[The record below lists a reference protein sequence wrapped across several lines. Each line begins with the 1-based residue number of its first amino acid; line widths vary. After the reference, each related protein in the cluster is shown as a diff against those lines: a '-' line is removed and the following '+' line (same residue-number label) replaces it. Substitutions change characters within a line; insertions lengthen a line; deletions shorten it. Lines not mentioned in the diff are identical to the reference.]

1 MKKLI
6 TLLLA
11 VMMLLSLAACGND
24 DQAADDKDA
33 ANTEDTTQTAAPA
46 DADDGAVLKIL
57 ETEYVVE
64 EYAIAVAKDNEA
76 LLAQVNDALKAIA
89 EDGTLDAVINYYIS
103 GEGELPV
110 YQQDVAA
117 DAEVLTLGTSVDF
130 PPYEFYEGETP
141 VGIDIAIAG
150 LIADQL
156 GMKLEIVD
164 MNFDA
169 IIPSIVSGKVDIGMA
184 GMTVTDERL
193 ETVSFS
199 ESYSTGVQVV
209 IVPADSDITSLD
221 DVFAKAESE
230 DGIQIGVQVGTT
242 GYIYASDD
250 FGEESVQA
258 FAKYGDVIQALKT
271 GKIDCV
277 IMDQAPAENYVAS
290 VNANG

>member
-11 VMMLLSLAACGND
+11 VMMVLSLAACGSNEQGADAKND
-24 DQAADDKDA
+24 TKAEDTQASTAPVEADDD
-33 ANTEDTTQTAAPA
+33 
-46 DADDGAVLKIL
+46 AVLKIL

-64 EYAIAVAKDNEA
+64 EYAIAVAKENTA
-76 LLAQVNDALKAIA
+76 LLEKINGALDAIA
-89 EDGTLDAVINYYIS
+89 ADGTLDAVINYYIS
-103 GEGELPV
+103 GEGELPA

-117 DAEVLTLGTSVDF
+117 DAETLTLATSADF
-130 PPYEFYEGETP
+130 PPYEFYEGETA

-156 GMKLEIVD
+156 GMKLEVSD

-169 IIPSIVSGKVDIGMA
+169 IIPSIVSGKADIGMA

-209 IVPADSDITSLD
+209 IVPADSDIASLD
-221 DVFAKAESE
+221 DVFAKAESD
-230 DGIQIGVQVGTT
+230 DGIKIGVQVGTT
-242 GYIYASDD
+242 GYIYATDD

-258 FAKYGDVIQALKT
+258 FAKYGDIIQALTT
-271 GKIDCV
+271 GKLDCV
-277 IMDQAPAENYVAS
+277 IMDEAPAENYVAS

>member
-11 VMMLLSLAACGND
+11 VMMVLSLAACGSNEQGTDAKD
-24 DQAADDKDA
+24 DTKAEDTQASTAPVEADDD
-33 ANTEDTTQTAAPA
+33 
-46 DADDGAVLKIL
+46 AVLKIL

-64 EYAIAVAKDNEA
+64 EYAIAVAKENTA
-76 LLAQVNDALKAIA
+76 LLEKINGALDAIA
-89 EDGTLDAVINYYIS
+89 ADGTLDAVINYYIS
-103 GEGELPV
+103 GEGELPA

-117 DAEVLTLGTSVDF
+117 DAETLTLATSADF
-130 PPYEFYEGETP
+130 PPYEFYEGETA

-156 GMKLEIVD
+156 GMKLEVSD

-169 IIPSIVSGKVDIGMA
+169 IIPSVVSGKADIGMA

-209 IVPADSDITSLD
+209 IVPADSDIASLD
-221 DVFAKAESE
+221 DVFAKAESDE
-230 DGIQIGVQVGTT
+230 GIKIGVQVGTT
-242 GYIYASDD
+242 GYIYATDD

-258 FAKYGDVIQALKT
+258 FAKYGDIIQALTT
-271 GKIDCV
+271 GKLDCV
-277 IMDQAPAENYVAS
+277 IMDEAPAENYVAS